1 MKIINMTLDTMKKLA
16 YILSSMV
23 FFLAVSCDLTENPK
37 DMASTD
43 MVFGSETG
51 LQNYTYGFYNW
62 LPGWGDAFRINITMD
77 NAAKIQ
83 TDTYEV
89 GAYTT
94 NSETSWDWSSI
105 RNVNYF
111 IQHNTD
117 ERVPEDV
124 RNNYTGIA
132 RLFRAYFYFDKL
144 VKYGEVPWI
153 DKVLEPESEELYK
166 AQDSR
171 DVIISNIIAD
181 LDYAYQNITETGIT
195 PNSNTVNK
203 WTALFFKS
211 RFCLFEASFRKYHA
225 DGGSEF
231 GDEYLENCTITSDEL
246 FTEAAEAAELIMNQG
261 PYKLHT
267 TADVYTNDGR
277 GAYRDLFISNNA
289 VTEEVMLA
297 LSLDPVLQLGTA
309 NWWYN
314 SSSYGVHLCMTR
326 TFAKTYLNLDGT
338 FYNEKNEDGT
348 YKTFAEETTGRD
360 YRLNQTIRAAD
371 YTSLGTSDDY
381 VLTAPNIVG
390 LAETGYQFT
399 KYVMDDSSMDNGP
412 TNYNDIP
419 YARFAEVLLNYAEAK
434 AELGTLTD
442 ADWSRTIGALRR
454 RAGITGGDLD
464 TKPTAVDPYMQSIYP
479 DVTDPVILEIR
490 RERECELVLEGL
502 RLNDLKR
509 WACGHLWQDALWDGI
524 YIPAMDTPL
533 DLNGD
538 DVYDVYFTQDQAYN
552 GQYAGIAKKSSSSNV
567 FIHAENDPDDGYILT
582 YNASRIWHDN
592 MYIYPVP
599 EVVIQKNGNLHQNP
613 GWN

>member
-1 MKIINMTLDTMKKLA
+1 MTLDTMKKLA
-16 YILSSMV
+16 YILSGTV

-117 ERVPEDV
+117 ERVPENV

-181 LDYAYQNITETGIT
+181 LDYAYRNITETGIT

-203 WTALFFKS
+203 WTALFYKS
-211 RFCLFEASFRKYHA
+211 RFCLFEASFRKYHS

-231 GDEYLENCTITSDEL
+231 GDEYLKGCTITADEL
-246 FTEAAEAAELIMNQG
+246 FAEAAEAAELIMNQG
-261 PYKLHT
+261 PYRLHT
-267 TADVYTNDGR
+267 AAEAYTGDGR
-277 GAYRDLFISNNA
+277 GAYRDLFISDKT

-297 LSLDPVLQLGTA
+297 LSLDPVLQMGTA

-326 TFAKTYLNLDGT
+326 AFAKTYLNLDGT
-338 FYNEKNEDGT
+338 FYNERNEDGT
-348 YKTFAEETTGRD
+348 YKTKT
-360 YRLNQTIRAAD
+360 
-371 YTSLGTSDDY
+371 
-381 VLTAPNIVG
+381 
-390 LAETGYQFT
+390 
-399 KYVMDDSSMDNGP
+399 GP
-412 TNYNDIP
+412 T
-419 YARFAEVLLNYAEAK
+419 RLLTRK
-434 AELGTLTD
+434 PPVGTT
-442 ADWSRTIGALRR
+442 
-454 RAGITGGDLD
+454 
-464 TKPTAVDPYMQSIYP
+464 V
-479 DVTDPVILEIR
+479 
-490 RERECELVLEGL
+490 
-502 RLNDLKR
+502 
-509 WACGHLWQDALWDGI
+509 
-524 YIPAMDTPL
+524 
-533 DLNGD
+533 
-538 DVYDVYFTQDQAYN
+538 
-552 GQYAGIAKKSSSSNV
+552 
-567 FIHAENDPDDGYILT
+567 
-582 YNASRIWHDN
+582 
-592 MYIYPVP
+592 
-599 EVVIQKNGNLHQNP
+599 
-613 GWN
+613 

>member
-1 MKIINMTLDTMKKLA
+1 
-16 YILSSMV
+16 
-23 FFLAVSCDLTENPK
+23 
-37 DMASTD
+37 
-43 MVFGSETG
+43 
-51 LQNYTYGFYNW
+51 
-62 LPGWGDAFRINITMD
+62 
-77 NAAKIQ
+77 
-83 TDTYEV
+83 
-89 GAYTT
+89 
-94 NSETSWDWSSI
+94 
-105 RNVNYF
+105 
-111 IQHNTD
+111 
-117 ERVPEDV
+117 
-124 RNNYTGIA
+124 
-132 RLFRAYFYFDKL
+132 
-144 VKYGEVPWI
+144 
-153 DKVLEPESEELYK
+153 
-166 AQDSR
+166 
-171 DVIISNIIAD
+171 
-181 LDYAYQNITETGIT
+181 
-195 PNSNTVNK
+195 
-203 WTALFFKS
+203 
-211 RFCLFEASFRKYHA
+211 
-225 DGGSEF
+225 
-231 GDEYLENCTITSDEL
+231 
-246 FTEAAEAAELIMNQG
+246 
-261 PYKLHT
+261 
-267 TADVYTNDGR
+267 
-277 GAYRDLFISNNA
+277 
-289 VTEEVMLA
+289 MLA

-371 YTSLGTSDDY
+371 YTRLDASGKY
-381 VLTAPNIVG
+381 VTTAPNMTG
-390 LAETGYQFT
+390 LTVTGYQFT
-399 KYVMDDSSMDNGP
+399 KYVMDDVAFDDQAS
-412 TNYNDIP
+412 NYNDIP

-509 WACGHLWQDALWDGI
+509 WACGSLWQSALWDGI
-524 YIPAMDTPL
+524 YIPALNTPL

-538 DVYDVYFTQDQAYN
+538 GVNDVYVTEDQNYSGDYN
-552 GQYAGIAKKSSSSNV
+552 GIAMKTGDNQKVVRLDDDPAG
-567 FIHAENDPDDGYILT
+567 GYRLD
-582 YNASRIWHDN
+582 YQASRVWEDN

>member
-1 MKIINMTLDTMKKLA
+1 MKKFK
-16 YILSSMV
+16 YIISVPL
-23 FFLAVSCDLTENPK
+23 LLCAAVACDLTEYPK
-37 DMASTD
+37 DQASVD

-62 LPGWGDAFRINITMD
+62 LPGWGDAFRINTTMD

-83 TDTYEV
+83 LEIYEQ

-94 NSETSWDWSSI
+94 NTETSWDWSDI

-111 IQHNTD
+111 IRHNTD

-132 RLFRAYFYFDKL
+132 RLFRAYFYFNKL

-153 DKVLEPESEELYK
+153 ENVLEPDSEELYK

-231 GDEYLENCTITSDEL
+231 GDEYLENCTITADEL

-261 PYKLHT
+261 PYTLHT

-277 GAYRDLFISNNA
+277 GAYRDLFISDNA

-371 YTSLGTSDDY
+371 YTRLDASGKY
-381 VLTAPNIVG
+381 VTTAPNMTG
-390 LAETGYQFT
+390 LTVTGYQFT
-399 KYVMDDSSMDNGP
+399 KYVMDDVAFDDQAS
-412 TNYNDIP
+412 NYNDIP

-509 WACGHLWQDALWDGI
+509 WACGSLWQSALWDGI
-524 YIPAMDTPL
+524 YIPALNTPL

-538 DVYDVYFTQDQAYN
+538 GVNDVYVTEDQNYSGDYN
-552 GQYAGIAKKSSSSNV
+552 GIAMKTGDNQKVVRLDDDPAG
-567 FIHAENDPDDGYILT
+567 GYRLD
-582 YNASRIWHDN
+582 YQASRVWEDN